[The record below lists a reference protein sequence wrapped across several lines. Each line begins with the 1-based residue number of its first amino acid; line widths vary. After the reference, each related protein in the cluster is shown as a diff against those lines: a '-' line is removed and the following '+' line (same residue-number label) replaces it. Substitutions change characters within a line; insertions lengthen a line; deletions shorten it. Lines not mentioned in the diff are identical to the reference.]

1 MIDKSVKEKVLEL
14 NKQNKS
20 LRDIAAELGIGKST
34 VASIVKKSSVKLSE
48 PVVKPQATFG
58 KLSEP
63 VVNPQVDDI
72 PKLIITEE
80 SKMDK
85 SAASDFLNGLGSPG
99 SPANSSHAEPVM
111 DFKKQAFLESFLSGL
126 DEEPVKKKGRPPT
139 KSKMVMPVFNEPQAQ
154 IVKAEPA
161 AKQLEKGELI
171 AKITLNVQT
180 FPDVLADF
188 IKPNKDSF
196 LDAIQ
201 KKSQTELSAILST
214 MEYSRSVANTTNVMK
229 QMTLTGAAMLE
240 LGTKRFLKMRTDGFA
255 DMIRNT
261 PEFEHIL
268 KEISMENQGGIIA
281 KYQSPTVRLTTLI
294 ITSLLAVDAKNRSGA
309 ANIVNSASMAPANL
323 NEKYGDL

>member
-34 VASIVKKSSVKLSE
+34 VASIVKKSVKFSE
-48 PVVKPQATFG
+48 PVAEDSPQ
-58 KLSEP
+58 
-63 VVNPQVDDI
+63 
-72 PKLIITEE
+72 LIITEE
-80 SKMDK
+80 SKMDN
-85 SAASDFLNGLGSPG
+85 SVASEFLSGLGSPATKITPMP
-99 SPANSSHAEPVM
+99 S
-111 DFKKQAFLESFLSGL
+111 DKKDAFLDSFIAELNL
-126 DEEPVKKKGRPPT
+126 DSVVKKKGRPLAKVKP
-139 KSKMVMPVFNEPQAQ
+139 VMSEAPQRFNES
-154 IVKAEPA
+154 IIKSEPA
-161 AKQLEKGELI
+161 VRQLEKGELI

-180 FPDVLADF
+180 FPDMLADF

-201 KKSQTELSAILST
+201 KKTQTELSAILST

-240 LGTKRFLKMRTDGFA
+240 LGTKRFLRMKTDGFA

-294 ITSLLAVDAKNRSGA
+294 ITALISVDAKNRSGA

-323 NEKYGDL
+323 NEKYNEL

>member
-20 LRDIAAELGIGKST
+20 LRDIATELGIGKST
-34 VASIVKKSSVKLSE
+34 VASIIKKSSVKLNE
-48 PVVKPQATFG
+48 PEVK
-58 KLSEP
+58 LNEP
-63 VVNPQVDDI
+63 DDDI

-85 SAASDFLNGLGSPG
+85 SAASDFLNGLGSP
-99 SPANSSHAEPVM
+99 ANSSHPEPAM
-111 DFKKQAFLESFLSGL
+111 DFKKQAFLENFLSGL
-126 DEEPVKKKGRPPT
+126 DDEPVKKKGRPPA
-139 KSKMVMPVFNEPQAQ
+139 KSKMVMPIFNEPAAPV
-154 IVKAEPA
+154 VKAEPA
-161 AKQLEKGELI
+161 VRQLEKGELI

-309 ANIVNSASMAPANL
+309 ANVVSSASMAPANL